1 MGDWNAATVIIALV
15 ILAVFLWIVIHGIR
29 KRKQG
34 GGCSCG
40 GNCGACGGCCL
51 LYTSRCV

>member
-29 KRKQG
+29 KRKRG

-40 GNCGACGGCCL
+40 GNCGACGGCSC
-51 LYTSRCV
+51 SPGKK